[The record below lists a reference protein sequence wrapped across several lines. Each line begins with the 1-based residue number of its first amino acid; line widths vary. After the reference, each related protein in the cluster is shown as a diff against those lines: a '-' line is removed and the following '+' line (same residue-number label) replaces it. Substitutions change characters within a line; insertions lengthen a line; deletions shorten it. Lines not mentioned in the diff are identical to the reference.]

1 MTYQLCTQDS
11 KKSGITP
18 FTKSTLFANF
28 VIFIE
33 NLNFT
38 QPLLLNFGNLI
49 LSSNTG
55 GGIGGSIH
63 ELYYNV
69 RRLHTHAHENSSVQ
83 DMYENI
89 LLRAGKIVHTNLP
102 FFMPLNRLLEQ
113 RKFGSLNYHLSTKL
127 LLIIESP

>member
-1 MTYQLCTQDS
+1 M
-11 KKSGITP
+11 
-18 FTKSTLFANF
+18 
-28 VIFIE
+28 
-33 NLNFT
+33 
-38 QPLLLNFGNLI
+38 
-49 LSSNTG
+49 G
-55 GGIGGSIH
+55 GRIGGSIH

-102 FFMPLNRLLEQ
+102 FFRPLNRLLEQ